1 MASRPKADTDHQAPR
16 TGGATRPSPIQDHE
30 RAGGTREAIREIVRR
45 YRETFERLGR

>member
-1 MASRPKADTDHQAPR
+1 MASRPKADSERRAPR
-16 TGGATRPSPIQDHE
+16 IGGATQPSPVQGRE